1 MTSKADFFTILLPL
15 AGALFLIALGVIVLY
30 QQFRKNLYQQMLEQE
45 ELKNKHQL
53 DLLNS
58 TIEAQERERKRIAQ
72 DMHDELGAIL
82 ALIRMQVV
90 QEANLNAANKDLFEK
105 LDRIR
110 INTEAAL
117 VSMRKLSHELMP
129 AHLQIFGL
137 VKTLQTLVNQVN
149 DTKQITI
156 HFNAVDDIKNLPM
169 STTLAIYRICM
180 EMIHN
185 TLKHGQAKNIFL
197 EIQIAAGC
205 LMVSY
210 ADDGIGLP
218 ENRNFSGLGFK
229 NIQARVNSINGALTI
244 ENRKSGGFSA
254 EIVVPKQ

>member
-1 MTSKADFFTILLPL
+1 MANKVDFFTILLPF

-30 QQFRKNLYQQMLEQE
+30 QQFRKNLYQQMLKQE

-82 ALIRMQVV
+82 ALTRMQVV
-90 QEANLNAANKDLFEK
+90 QAANQYAEDKELFAK

-110 INTEAAL
+110 LNAEAAL

-149 DTKQITI
+149 DTEQINI
-156 HFNAVDDIKNLPM
+156 HLNANEDIQNLSM
-169 STTLAIYRICM
+169 SITLAIYRICM

-185 TLKHGQAKNIFL
+185 TLKHGQAKNIFI
-197 EIQIAAGC
+197 EIQLSDQC

-210 ADDGIGLP
+210 ADDGVGLP
-218 ENRNFSGLGFK
+218 DHRNFTGLGFK
-229 NIQARVNSINGALTI
+229 NIQARVNSVNGTLTI
-244 ENRKSGGFSA
+244 ENRKQGGFSA
-254 EIVVPKQ
+254 DIYIPKQ